1 MINHE
6 KACIYFNN
14 LYLVAMADR
23 QLAKEEI
30 TFLVQVAQQMG
41 IGVRESSEIMMG
53 ARAKGLITPEDEDE
67 KLAQLEDITS
77 MMMVDKRIH
86 EQEYDLCLKFAE
98 TIGLTKHD
106 FDALI
111 MNIITKK

>member
-1 MINHE
+1 MIDHQ
-6 KACIYFNN
+6 KACMYFHN

-30 TFLVQVAQQMG
+30 TFLVEVAQQMG
-41 IGVRESSEIMMG
+41 IGVRESSDIMMD
-53 ARAKGLITPEDEDE
+53 ARSKGLMIPEDEEE

-86 EQEYDLCLKFAE
+86 EQEYELCLKFAE

-106 FDALI
+106 FDLMI
-111 MNIITKK
+111 MKIITKK